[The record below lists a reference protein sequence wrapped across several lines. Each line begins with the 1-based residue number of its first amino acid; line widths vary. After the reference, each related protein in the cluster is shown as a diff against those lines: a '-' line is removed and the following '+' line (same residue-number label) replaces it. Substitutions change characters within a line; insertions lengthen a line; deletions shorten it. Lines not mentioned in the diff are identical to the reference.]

1 MALTSI
7 VALVKPPLGSIYRK
21 RTKKRGEEKSNERSP
36 LWKLNYSCYRRFE
49 PMIRTG
55 REKKRGGDRKFQFI
69 KLLSVRTSSCLRPS
83 YLLFN
88 HCHIFFTIAYRSLSF
103 SLPFLSPFPFA
114 RTCHPVCVHAHTRLS
129 PVCFIVFPSCSTHKA
144 RTLPRSRGDAVMFVE
159 RMRNTPVCIEGTHA
173 YA

>member
-55 REKKRGGDRKFQFI
+55 REKERGGDRKFQFI

-103 SLPFLSPFPFA
+103 SLPFLSPFPFPPPPLPSSERA
-114 RTCHPVCVHAHTRLS
+114 IPYACTHTLAFHLS
-129 PVCFIVFPSCSTHKA
+129 VSSCF
-144 RTLPRSRGDAVMFVE
+144 RRAVPIKRE
-159 RMRNTPVCIEGTHA
+159 PYLGLAGTR
-173 YA
+173 